1 MEKEILI
8 ESFLQADEE
17 KTDDIYSRFCSGDI
31 SIEELQSLY
40 RKLSHTGNAII
51 QMENLLGRK
60 SHETIKL

>member
-1 MEKEILI
+1 MTSIR
-8 ESFLQADEE
+8 
-17 KTDDIYSRFCSGDI
+17 RFCSGDI